1 MFDAAI
7 QKYSA
12 ILLYSTI
19 LCISKVCNFVV
30 LKNTTMILITGA
42 TGHFGTATINF
53 LLKKGVSPATISGLV
68 RNPDKAAGLKEK
80 GINIKTGDYNE
91 YASLVNAFKNVN
103 QLLLVS
109 GNDIT
114 RRKEQQASA
123 VKAAKEA
130 GVKHILYT
138 SFERKSESVDS
149 PIAPIAQS
157 HLATEKFIIESGI
170 PYTILRNNLYMDYV
184 PMFLGEKVLETGV
197 FWPAGNGKLAAVT
210 REDMAEAAANVLT
223 GSGHENKSYHI
234 SAPENFSLGDVATI
248 LSEVS
253 GKAVPYLDPL
263 AEDYKKALQQ
273 AGVPAE
279 YIGVFAGFAEAT
291 KQGEFDATSTDLE
304 KLLGRKPLA
313 INEFLQSV
321 YDAGK

>member
-1 MFDAAI
+1 
-7 QKYSA
+7 
-12 ILLYSTI
+12 
-19 LCISKVCNFVV
+19 
-30 LKNTTMILITGA
+30 MILITGA

-53 LLKKGVSPATISGLV
+53 LLKKGVSPANIAGLV
-68 RNPDKAAGLKEK
+68 RNPDKAAGLKEN
-80 GINIKTGDYNE
+80 GINIKTGDYND
-91 YASLVNAFKNVN
+91 YASLVNAFKNIDS
-103 QLLLVS
+103 LLLVS
-109 GNDIT
+109 GNDIPK
-114 RRKEQQASA
+114 RSQQQEAA

-138 SFERKSESVDS
+138 SFERKNESADS

-184 PMFLGEKVLETGV
+184 PMFLGEKVLETGI
-197 FWPAGNGKLAAVT
+197 FWPAGQGKLAAVT
-210 REDMAEAAANVLT
+210 RENMAEATANVLT
-223 GSGHENKSYHI
+223 GKGHENKSYHI
-234 SAPENFSLGDVATI
+234 SAPESFSLGDVATL
-248 LSEVS
+248 LSAVT
-253 GKAVPYLDPL
+253 GKTVPYLDPSV
-263 AEDYKKALQQ
+263 EDYKQALQK

-313 INEFLQSV
+313 IKEFLTNV
-321 YDAGK
+321 YGHH